1 MFMEFLKTINE
12 AELSGVMF
20 KNLNLKKSIIRFL
33 DKQELATISEIG
45 KELNVSTPKIISTIN
60 ELIDEN
66 LLHDNGKI
74 ESTGGRRANQFK
86 LASGSVFFMGV
97 EVSKNHISLGLMDL
111 NKNMF
116 KEPSNIPF
124 KLKNSQDSLE
134 KLINIINDFIIE
146 SGLAKSKILR
156 IGINLTGRINQVT
169 GHNYNFFQFTDLPI
183 RAIIGEATGIKTY
196 IDNDSRAMAFAEY
209 CSGVV
214 EKEKNILFVNLDY
227 GIGLGII
234 INGEIY
240 YGKSGFSGEF
250 GHNPIY
256 DNEMICQCGKKGC
269 LETEASGFAV
279 VRNIQEKLRAGVGSI
294 LQRDSKK
301 IDEITLE
308 EIVMAC
314 NQDDTLAIECVSA
327 VGEKLGKAVA
337 SLINIFNPELV
348 ILGGLLSTTNEYIRL
363 PIKSSLN
370 KFSSSLVNND
380 TQLKTSKLG
389 LAAGVMGACLLV
401 RRTIFSNKQ

>member
-1 MFMEFLKTINE
+1 MEFLKSINE
-12 AELSGVMF
+12 AELSGVLF

-60 ELIDEN
+60 ELIEEN

-97 EVSKNHISLGLMDL
+97 EVSKYHISLGLMDL
-111 NKNMF
+111 NKNMLHQ
-116 KEPSNIPF
+116 PSNIPF

-134 KLINIINDFIIE
+134 KLISIINDFIND

-183 RAIIGEATGIKTY
+183 REIIGKATGIKTY

-214 EKEKNILFVNLDY
+214 DKEKNILFVNLDY

-301 IDEITLE
+301 IEEITLE
-308 EIVMAC
+308 EIVSAC
-314 NQDDTLAIECVSA
+314 NQDDTLAIECVSV

-401 RRTIFSNKQ
+401 RRTIFSDK

>member
-1 MFMEFLKTINE
+1 MDFLKSINE
-12 AELSGVMF
+12 ANLSGVLF
-20 KNLNLKKSIIRFL
+20 KNLNLKKNIIHFL
-33 DKQELATISEIG
+33 DQHGQSTISEIG
-45 KELNVSTPKIISTIN
+45 KELKLSTPKIISTIN
-60 ELIDEN
+60 ELIEEKILN
-66 LLHDNGKI
+66 ENGKI
-74 ESTGGRRANQFK
+74 ESTGGRRANLFG

-97 EVSKNHISLGLMDL
+97 EVSKYHISIGLMDL
-111 NKNMF
+111 NKNMLHAP
-116 KEPSNIPF
+116 KNIPF
-124 KLKNSQDSLE
+124 KLKNSEESLE
-134 KLINIINDFIIE
+134 NLISIINEYIGS
-146 SGLAKSKILR
+146 SGLIKSKILK
-156 IGINLTGRINQVT
+156 IGINLTGRINQIT
-169 GHNYNFFQFTDLPI
+169 GHNYNYFQFTHLSVSE
-183 RAIIGEATGIKTY
+183 IIEKATGIKTH

-214 EKEKNILFVNLDY
+214 EQEKNILFINLDY

-279 VRNIQEKLRAGVGSI
+279 VRSVQKKLKAGIGSI
-294 LQRDSKK
+294 LQRDIKK

-308 EIVMAC
+308 EIVNAC
-314 NQDDTLAIECVSA
+314 NQDDTLAIECVAA
-327 VGEKLGKAVA
+327 VGEKLG
-337 SLINIFNPELV
+337 
-348 ILGGLLSTTNEYIRL
+348 TTNEYIRL

-389 LAAGVMGACLLV
+389 LSAGVMGACLLV
-401 RRTIFSNKQ
+401 RRTIFSV

>member
-1 MFMEFLKTINE
+1 MEFLRSINE
-12 AELSGVMF
+12 SELTGVLF
-20 KNLNLKKSIIRFL
+20 KNLNLKKSIIQFL

-60 ELIDEN
+60 ELKEEN
-66 LLHDNGKI
+66 LLRDNGKI

-97 EVSKNHISLGLMDL
+97 EVSKYHISLGLMDL
-111 NKNMF
+111 NKNMLE
-116 KEPSNIPF
+116 KPVDIPF
-124 KLKNSQDSLE
+124 KLKNTQDSLE
-134 KLINIINDFIIE
+134 KLINIINEFINA
-146 SGLAKSKILR
+146 SGLEKSRILR
-156 IGINLTGRINQVT
+156 IGINLMGRINQVT
-169 GHNYNFFQFTDLPI
+169 GHNYNFFQFTNLPI
-183 RAIIGEATGIKTY
+183 REVIEKATGIKTY
-196 IDNDSRAMAFAEY
+196 IDNDSRAMAYAEY
-209 CSGVV
+209 CLGVV
-214 EKEKNILFVNLDY
+214 EKEKNILFVNIDY

-240 YGKSGFSGEF
+240 YGKSGFAGEF

-279 VRNIQEKLRAGVGSI
+279 IRNVQEKLKAGVGSI
-294 LQRDSKK
+294 LQRETKK

-308 EIVMAC
+308 EIVAAC
-314 NQDDTLAIECVSA
+314 NQDDMLAIECVSA

-348 ILGGLLSTTNEYIRL
+348 VLGGLLSTTNEYLRL

-370 KFSSSLVNND
+370 KFSSSFVNKD
-380 TQLKTSKLG
+380 TELKTSKLG
-389 LAAGVMGACLLV
+389 LSAGVMGACLLV
-401 RRTIFSNKQ
+401 RRTIFSVK

>member
-1 MFMEFLKTINE
+1 MEFLKSINQ
-12 AELSGVMF
+12 ADLSGVLF
-20 KNLNLKKSIIRFL
+20 KNMNLKKNIIQFL
-33 DKQELATISEIG
+33 DKHDLATISEIG

-60 ELIDEN
+60 ELLEEN

-86 LASGSVFFMGV
+86 LATGSVFFMGV
-97 EVSKNHISLGLMDL
+97 EVSKYHISLGLMDL
-111 NKNMF
+111 NKNLLQ
-116 KEPSNIPF
+116 KPSNIPF

-134 KLINIINDFIIE
+134 KLIEIINEFINATSIP
-146 SGLAKSKILR
+146 KSKILR

-183 RAIIGEATGIKTY
+183 REIIEKAIDIKTL

-209 CSGVV
+209 CSGIV
-214 EKEKNILFVNLDY
+214 EKEKNILFINLDY

-279 VRNIQEKLRAGVGSI
+279 VRNIQDKLRAGVGSI
-294 LQRDSKK
+294 LQREHKK
-301 IDEITLE
+301 IEEITLE

-370 KFSSSLVNND
+370 KYSASLVNND

-389 LAAGVMGACLLV
+389 LSAGVMGACLLV
-401 RRTIFSNKQ
+401 RRTIFSTE

>member
-1 MFMEFLKTINE
+1 MEFLKSINE
-12 AELSGVMF
+12 SELTGVLF
-20 KNLNLKKSIIRFL
+20 KNLNLKKSIIQFL

-60 ELIDEN
+60 ELKEEN
-66 LLHDNGKI
+66 LLRDNGKI

-97 EVSKNHISLGLMDL
+97 EVSKYHISLGLMDL
-111 NKNMF
+111 NKNMLE
-116 KEPSNIPF
+116 KPVDIPF
-124 KLKNSQDSLE
+124 KLKNTQDSLE
-134 KLINIINDFIIE
+134 KLINIINEFINA
-146 SGLAKSKILR
+146 SGLEKSRILR
-156 IGINLTGRINQVT
+156 IGINLMGRINQVT
-169 GHNYNFFQFTDLPI
+169 GHNYNFFQFTNLPI
-183 RAIIGEATGIKTY
+183 REVIEKATGIKTY
-196 IDNDSRAMAFAEY
+196 IDNDSRAMAYAEY
-209 CSGVV
+209 CLGVV
-214 EKEKNILFVNLDY
+214 EKEKNILFVNIDY

-240 YGKSGFSGEF
+240 YGKSGFAGEF

-279 VRNIQEKLRAGVGSI
+279 IRNVQEKLKAGVGSI
-294 LQRDSKK
+294 LQRETKK

-308 EIVMAC
+308 EIVAAC
-314 NQDDTLAIECVSA
+314 NQDDMLAIECVSA

-348 ILGGLLSTTNEYIRL
+348 VLGGLLSTTNEYLRL

-370 KFSSSLVNND
+370 KFSSSFVNKD
-380 TQLKTSKLG
+380 TELKTSKLG
-389 LAAGVMGACLLV
+389 LSAGVMGACLLV
-401 RRTIFSNKQ
+401 RRTIFSVK

>member
-1 MFMEFLKTINE
+1 MEFLKSINE
-12 AELSGVMF
+12 AELSGVLF
-20 KNLNLKKSIIRFL
+20 KNLNLKKNIIQFL
-33 DKQELATISEIG
+33 DKHELATISEIG

-60 ELIDEN
+60 ELIEEN

-86 LASGSVFFMGV
+86 LASGSVYFMGV
-97 EVSKNHISLGLMDL
+97 EVSKYHISLGLMDL
-111 NKNMF
+111 NKNMLQ
-116 KEPSNIPF
+116 EPSHIPF

-134 KLINIINDFIIE
+134 KLINIINDFINAT
-146 SGLAKSKILR
+146 GLAKSKILR

-183 RAIIGEATGIKTY
+183 RAIIEKATGIKTH

-279 VRNIQEKLRAGVGSI
+279 LRNVQEKLKAGVGSI
-294 LQRDSKK
+294 LQREPKK
-301 IDEITLE
+301 IEEITLE
-308 EIVMAC
+308 EIVLAC
-314 NQDDTLAIECVSA
+314 NQDDILAIESVSV

-370 KFSSSLVNND
+370 KYSSSLVNND

-389 LAAGVMGACLLV
+389 LSAGVMGACLLV
-401 RRTIFSNKQ
+401 RRTIFST

>member
-1 MFMEFLKTINE
+1 MEFLRSINE
-12 AELSGVMF
+12 SELTGVLF
-20 KNLNLKKSIIRFL
+20 KNLNLKKSIIQFL

-60 ELIDEN
+60 ELKEEN
-66 LLHDNGKI
+66 LLRDNGKI

-97 EVSKNHISLGLMDL
+97 EVSKYHISLGLMDL
-111 NKNMF
+111 NKNMLE
-116 KEPSNIPF
+116 KPVDIPF
-124 KLKNSQDSLE
+124 KLKNTQDSLE
-134 KLINIINDFIIE
+134 KLINIINEFINA
-146 SGLAKSKILR
+146 SGLEKSRILR
-156 IGINLTGRINQVT
+156 IGINLMGRINQVT
-169 GHNYNFFQFTDLPI
+169 GHNYNFFQFTNLPI
-183 RAIIGEATGIKTY
+183 REVIEKATGIKTY
-196 IDNDSRAMAFAEY
+196 IDNDSRAMAYAEY
-209 CSGVV
+209 CLGVV
-214 EKEKNILFVNLDY
+214 EKEKNILFVNIDY

-279 VRNIQEKLRAGVGSI
+279 IRNVQEKLKAGVGSI
-294 LQRDSKK
+294 LQRETKK

-308 EIVMAC
+308 EIVAAC
-314 NQDDTLAIECVSA
+314 NQDDMLAIECVSA

-348 ILGGLLSTTNEYIRL
+348 VLGGLLSTTNEYLRL

-370 KFSSSLVNND
+370 KFSSSFVNKD
-380 TQLKTSKLG
+380 TELKTSKLG
-389 LAAGVMGACLLV
+389 LSAGVMGACLLV
-401 RRTIFSNKQ
+401 RRTIFSVK

>member
-1 MFMEFLKTINE
+1 MDFLKSINE
-12 AELSGVMF
+12 TNLSGVLF
-20 KNLNLKKSIIRFL
+20 KNLNLKKNIIQFL
-33 DKQELATISEIG
+33 DKQGQATISEIG
-45 KELNVSTPKIISTIN
+45 KELKLSTPKIISTIN
-60 ELIDEN
+60 ELIDEKILN
-66 LLHDNGKI
+66 DNGKI
-74 ESTGGRRANQFK
+74 ESTGGRRANLFG
-86 LASGSVFFMGV
+86 LATNTVFFMGV
-97 EVSKNHISLGLMDL
+97 EVSKYHISIGLMDL
-111 NKNMF
+111 NKNMLHA
-116 KEPSNIPF
+116 PSNIPF
-124 KLKNSQDSLE
+124 KLKNSQESLE
-134 KLINIINDFIIE
+134 NLISVINGFIDN
-146 SGLAKSKILR
+146 SGLPKSKILR
-156 IGINLTGRINQVT
+156 IGINLTGRINQIT
-169 GHNYNFFQFTDLPI
+169 GHNYNYFQFTHLPI
-183 RAIIGEATGIKTY
+183 SEIIEKATRIKTH
-196 IDNDSRAMAFAEY
+196 IDNDSRAMAYAEY
-209 CSGVV
+209 CSGAV
-214 EKEKNILFVNLDY
+214 EKEKNILFINLDY

-269 LETEASGFAV
+269 LETEASGFAI
-279 VRNIQEKLRAGVGSI
+279 VRTVQEKLRAGIGSI
-294 LQRDSKK
+294 LQRDAKR
-301 IDEITLE
+301 IEEITLE
-308 EIVMAC
+308 EIVWAC

-337 SLINIFNPELV
+337 SLINIFNPESV

-401 RRTIFSNKQ
+401 RRTIFSI

>member
-1 MFMEFLKTINE
+1 MEFLKSINQ
-12 AELSGVMF
+12 ADLSGVLF
-20 KNLNLKKSIIRFL
+20 KNMNLKKNIIQFL
-33 DKQELATISEIG
+33 DKHDLATISEIR
-45 KELNVSTPKIISTIN
+45 KELNVSTPKIINTIN
-60 ELIDEN
+60 ELLEEN

-86 LASGSVFFMGV
+86 LATGSVFFMGV
-97 EVSKNHISLGLMDL
+97 EVSKYHISLGLMDL
-111 NKNMF
+111 NKNLLQ
-116 KEPSNIPF
+116 KPSNIPF

-134 KLINIINDFIIE
+134 KLIDIINDFINGTSIP
-146 SGLAKSKILR
+146 KSKILR

-183 RAIIGEATGIKTY
+183 REFIENAIGIKTL
-196 IDNDSRAMAFAEY
+196 IDNDARAMAFAEY
-209 CSGVV
+209 CSGIV
-214 EKEKNILFVNLDY
+214 EKEKNILFINLDY

-279 VRNIQEKLRAGVGSI
+279 VRNIQDKLRAGFGSI
-294 LQRDSKK
+294 LQRDHKK
-301 IDEITLE
+301 IEDITLE
-308 EIVMAC
+308 EIVIAC
-314 NQDDTLAIECVSA
+314 NQDDTLAIECVSV

-348 ILGGLLSTTNEYIRL
+348 ILGGLLSTTNEFIRV

-370 KFSSSLVNND
+370 KYSASLVNND

-389 LAAGVMGACLLV
+389 LSAGVMGACLLV
-401 RRTIFSNKQ
+401 RRTIFSTE

>member
-1 MFMEFLKTINE
+1 MEFLKSINQ
-12 AELSGVMF
+12 ADLSGVLF
-20 KNLNLKKSIIRFL
+20 KNMNLKKNIIQFL
-33 DKQELATISEIG
+33 DKHDLATISEIR
-45 KELNVSTPKIISTIN
+45 KELNVSTPKIINTIN
-60 ELIDEN
+60 ELLEEN

-86 LASGSVFFMGV
+86 LATGSVFFMGV
-97 EVSKNHISLGLMDL
+97 EVSKYHISLGLMDL
-111 NKNMF
+111 NKNLLQ
-116 KEPSNIPF
+116 KPSNIPF

-134 KLINIINDFIIE
+134 KLIEIINEFINATSIP
-146 SGLAKSKILR
+146 KSKILR

-183 RAIIGEATGIKTY
+183 REIIEKAIDIKTL

-209 CSGVV
+209 CSGIV
-214 EKEKNILFVNLDY
+214 EKEKNILFINLDY

-279 VRNIQEKLRAGVGSI
+279 VRNIQDKLRAGVGSI
-294 LQRDSKK
+294 LQREHKK
-301 IDEITLE
+301 IEEITLE
-308 EIVMAC
+308 EIVIAC

-370 KFSSSLVNND
+370 KYSASLVNND

-389 LAAGVMGACLLV
+389 LSAGVMGACLLV
-401 RRTIFSNKQ
+401 RRTIFSTE

>member
-1 MFMEFLKTINE
+1 MEFLKSINE
-12 AELSGVMF
+12 ADLSGVLF
-20 KNLNLKKSIIRFL
+20 KNLNLKKNIIQFL
-33 DKQELATISEIG
+33 DKQGKATISEIG
-45 KELNVSTPKIISTIN
+45 KELKLSTPKIISTIN
-60 ELIDEN
+60 ELIDEKILN
-66 LLHDNGKI
+66 DNGKI
-74 ESTGGRRANQFK
+74 ESTGGRRANLFG
-86 LASGSVFFMGV
+86 LASGTVFFMGV
-97 EVSKNHISLGLMDL
+97 EVSKYHISIGLMDL
-111 NKNMF
+111 SKKMLHA
-116 KEPSNIPF
+116 PRNIPF
-124 KLKNSQDSLE
+124 KLKNSQESLE
-134 KLINIINDFIIE
+134 NLISVINDFIDA
-146 SGLAKSKILR
+146 SGLTKSKILR
-156 IGINLTGRINQVT
+156 IGINLTGRINQIT
-169 GHNYNFFQFTDLPI
+169 GYNYNYFQFTHLPI
-183 RAIIGEATGIKTY
+183 SEIIEKATGIKTY

-214 EKEKNILFVNLDY
+214 EKEKNILFMNLDY

-234 INGEIY
+234 IDGEIY

-256 DNEMICQCGKKGC
+256 DNEMICLCGKKGC

-279 VRNIQEKLRAGVGSI
+279 VRNAQEKLRAGVGSI
-294 LQRDSKK
+294 LQCDAKK

-308 EIVMAC
+308 EIVSAC
-314 NQDDTLAIECVSA
+314 NQDDTLAIECIAA

-389 LAAGVMGACLLV
+389 LTAGVQGACLLV
-401 RRTIFSNKQ
+401 RRTIFTIN

>member
-1 MFMEFLKTINE
+1 MEFLKSINQ
-12 AELSGVMF
+12 ADLSGVLF
-20 KNLNLKKSIIRFL
+20 KNMNLKKNIIQFL
-33 DKQELATISEIG
+33 DKHDLATISEIG

-60 ELIDEN
+60 ELLEEN

-86 LASGSVFFMGV
+86 LATGSVFFMGV
-97 EVSKNHISLGLMDL
+97 EVSKYHISLGLMDL
-111 NKNMF
+111 NKNLLQ
-116 KEPSNIPF
+116 KPSNIPF

-134 KLINIINDFIIE
+134 KLIEIINEFINATSIP
-146 SGLAKSKILR
+146 KSKILR

-183 RAIIGEATGIKTY
+183 REIIEKAIDIKTL

-209 CSGVV
+209 CSGIV
-214 EKEKNILFVNLDY
+214 EKEKNILFINLDY

-279 VRNIQEKLRAGVGSI
+279 VRNIQDKLRAGFGSI
-294 LQRDSKK
+294 LQREHKK
-301 IDEITLE
+301 IEEITLE
-308 EIVMAC
+308 EIVIAC

-370 KFSSSLVNND
+370 KYSASLVNND

-389 LAAGVMGACLLV
+389 LSAGVMGACLLV
-401 RRTIFSNKQ
+401 RRTIFSTE

>member
-1 MFMEFLKTINE
+1 MEFLKSINE
-12 AELSGVMF
+12 AELSGVLF
-20 KNLNLKKSIIRFL
+20 KNLNLKKNIIQYL
-33 DKQELATISEIG
+33 DKHGQATISEIG
-45 KELNVSTPKIISTIN
+45 KELKLSTPKIISTIN
-60 ELIDEN
+60 ELIEEKILN
-66 LLHDNGKI
+66 DNGKI
-74 ESTGGRRANQFK
+74 ESTGGRRANLFG
-86 LASGSVFFMGV
+86 LAPSSVFFMGV
-97 EVSKNHISLGLMDL
+97 EVSKYHISIGLMDL

-134 KLINIINDFIIE
+134 NLISIINEFIVS
-146 SGLAKSKILR
+146 SGLPKSKILR

-169 GHNYNFFQFTDLPI
+169 GHNYNYFQFMHLPI
-183 RAIIGEATGIKTY
+183 SEIIEKATGIKTH

-214 EKEKNILFVNLDY
+214 EKEKNILFINLDY
-227 GIGLGII
+227 GIGVGII

-279 VRNIQEKLRAGVGSI
+279 VRTVQEKLRAGVGSI
-294 LQRDSKK
+294 LQRDYKK
-301 IDEITLE
+301 IEEITLE
-308 EIVMAC
+308 EIVSAC
-314 NQDDTLAIECVSA
+314 NQDDTLAIECVAA

-401 RRTIFSNKQ
+401 RRAIFSVK

>member
-1 MFMEFLKTINE
+1 MEFLKSINQVN
-12 AELSGVMF
+12 LSGVLF
-20 KNLNLKKSIIRFL
+20 KNMNLKKNIIQFL
-33 DKQELATISEIG
+33 DKHDLATISEIG

-60 ELIDEN
+60 ELLEEN

-86 LASGSVFFMGV
+86 LATGSVFFMGV
-97 EVSKNHISLGLMDL
+97 EVSKYHISLGIMDL
-111 NKNMF
+111 NKNLLQ
-116 KEPSNIPF
+116 KPSNIPF

-134 KLINIINDFIIE
+134 KLIDIINDFINGTSIP
-146 SGLAKSKILR
+146 KSKILR

-183 RAIIGEATGIKTY
+183 REFIENAIGIKTL
-196 IDNDSRAMAFAEY
+196 IDNDARAMAFAEY
-209 CSGVV
+209 CSGIV
-214 EKEKNILFVNLDY
+214 EKEKNILFINLDY

-279 VRNIQEKLRAGVGSI
+279 VRNIQDKLRAGFGSI
-294 LQRDSKK
+294 LQRDHKK
-301 IDEITLE
+301 IEDITLE
-308 EIVMAC
+308 EIVIAC
-314 NQDDTLAIECVSA
+314 NQDDTLAIECVSV

-348 ILGGLLSTTNEYIRL
+348 ILGGLLSTTNEFIRV

-370 KFSSSLVNND
+370 KYSASLVNND

-389 LAAGVMGACLLV
+389 LSAGVMGACLLV
-401 RRTIFSNKQ
+401 RRTIFSTE

>member
-1 MFMEFLKTINE
+1 MEFLKTINE

-86 LASGSVFFMGV
+86 LASDSVFFMGV

-111 NKNMF
+111 NKNML

-134 KLINIINDFIIE
+134 KLISIINDFIIS
-146 SGLAKSKILR
+146 SGLTKSKILR

-169 GHNYNFFQFTDLPI
+169 GHNYNFFQFTDQPI
-183 RAIIGEATGIKTY
+183 RAIIGEAIGIKTY

-256 DNEMICQCGKKGC
+256 DNEMICQCAKKGC

-380 TQLKTSKLG
+380 TELKTSKLG

-401 RRTIFSNKQ
+401 RRTIFSNRQ

>member
-1 MFMEFLKTINE
+1 MEFLKSINQ
-12 AELSGVMF
+12 ADLSGVLF
-20 KNLNLKKSIIRFL
+20 KNMNLKKNIIQFL
-33 DKQELATISEIG
+33 DKHDLATISEIG

-60 ELIDEN
+60 ELSEEN

-86 LASGSVFFMGV
+86 LATGSVFFMGV
-97 EVSKNHISLGLMDL
+97 EVSKYHISLGLMDL
-111 NKNMF
+111 NKNLLQ
-116 KEPSNIPF
+116 KPSNIPF

-134 KLINIINDFIIE
+134 KLIEIINEFINATSIP
-146 SGLAKSKILR
+146 KSKILR

-183 RAIIGEATGIKTY
+183 REIIEKAIDIKTL

-209 CSGVV
+209 CSGIV
-214 EKEKNILFVNLDY
+214 EKEKNILFINLDY

-279 VRNIQEKLRAGVGSI
+279 VRNIQDKLRAGVGSI
-294 LQRDSKK
+294 LQREHKK
-301 IDEITLE
+301 IEEITLE

-370 KFSSSLVNND
+370 KYSASLVNND

-389 LAAGVMGACLLV
+389 LSAGVMGACLLV
-401 RRTIFSNKQ
+401 RRTIFSTE

>member
-1 MFMEFLKTINE
+1 MEFLKGINE
-12 AELSGVMF
+12 AELSGVLF
-20 KNLNLKKSIIRFL
+20 KNLNLKKNIIQFL

-45 KELNVSTPKIISTIN
+45 KELNISTPKIISTIN
-60 ELIDEN
+60 ELLDEKILN
-66 LLHDNGKI
+66 DNGKI
-74 ESTGGRRANQFK
+74 ESTGGRRANQFG

-97 EVSKNHISLGLMDL
+97 EVSKYHISMGLMDL
-111 NKNMF
+111 NKNLL
-116 KEPSNIPF
+116 KEPNTIPF
-124 KLKNSQDSLE
+124 KLKNSQESLE
-134 KLINIINDFIIE
+134 NLVTIINEFIAA
-146 SGLAKSKILR
+146 SGLVKSKILR

-169 GHNYNFFQFTDLPI
+169 GHNYNYFQFTQLPI
-183 RAIIGEATGIKTY
+183 NEILEKATGIKTY

-214 EKEKNILFVNLDY
+214 EKEKNILFINLDY

-294 LQRDSKK
+294 LQRDAKK

-308 EIVMAC
+308 EIVTAC
-314 NQDDTLAIECVSA
+314 NQDDTLAIESVAA

-389 LAAGVMGACLLV
+389 LTAGVMGACLLV
-401 RRTIFSNKQ
+401 RRTIFSAK

>member
-1 MFMEFLKTINE
+1 MEFLKGINE
-12 AELSGVMF
+12 AELSGVLF
-20 KNLNLKKSIIRFL
+20 KNLNLKKNIIQFL

-45 KELNVSTPKIISTIN
+45 KELNISTPKIISTIN
-60 ELIDEN
+60 ELLEEKILN
-66 LLHDNGKI
+66 DNGKI
-74 ESTGGRRANQFK
+74 ESTGGRRANQFG

-97 EVSKNHISLGLMDL
+97 EVSKYHISMGLMDL
-111 NKNMF
+111 NKNLL
-116 KEPSNIPF
+116 KEPSTIPF
-124 KLKNSQDSLE
+124 KLKNSQESLE
-134 KLINIINDFIIE
+134 NLVSIINEFIAA
-146 SGLAKSKILR
+146 SGLVKSKILR

-169 GHNYNFFQFTDLPI
+169 GHNYNYFQFTQLPI
-183 RAIIGEATGIKTY
+183 NEIIEKATGIKTY

-214 EKEKNILFVNLDY
+214 EKEKNILFINLDY

-294 LQRDSKK
+294 LQRDAKK

-308 EIVMAC
+308 EIVTAC
-314 NQDDTLAIECVSA
+314 NQDDTLAIESVA
-327 VGEKLGKAVA
+327 VVGEKLGKAVA

-389 LAAGVMGACLLV
+389 LSAGVMGACLLV
-401 RRTIFSNKQ
+401 RRTIFSAK

>member
-1 MFMEFLKTINE
+1 MEFLKSINE
-12 AELSGVMF
+12 AELSGVLF
-20 KNLNLKKSIIRFL
+20 KNLNLKKNIIQFL
-33 DKQELATISEIG
+33 DKHELATISEIG

-60 ELIDEN
+60 ELLEEN

-86 LASGSVFFMGV
+86 LASGSVYFMGV
-97 EVSKNHISLGLMDL
+97 EVSKYHISLGLMDL
-111 NKNMF
+111 NKNMLQA
-116 KEPSNIPF
+116 PSHIPF

-134 KLINIINDFIIE
+134 KLINIINDFINAT
-146 SGLAKSKILR
+146 GLAKSKILR

-183 RAIIGEATGIKTY
+183 REIIEKATGIKTH

-279 VRNIQEKLRAGVGSI
+279 LRNVQEKLKAGVGSI
-294 LQRDSKK
+294 LQREHKK

-308 EIVMAC
+308 EIVLAC
-314 NQDDTLAIECVSA
+314 NQDDILAIESVSV

-370 KFSSSLVNND
+370 KYSSSLVNND

-389 LAAGVMGACLLV
+389 LSAGVMGACLLV
-401 RRTIFSNKQ
+401 RRTIFST

>member
-1 MFMEFLKTINE
+1 MEFLKSINE
-12 AELSGVMF
+12 PDLSGVLF
-20 KNLNLKKSIIRFL
+20 KNLNLKKNIIRFL
-33 DKQELATISEIG
+33 DKQGQATISEIG
-45 KELNVSTPKIISTIN
+45 KELKLSTPKIISTIN
-60 ELIDEN
+60 ELIEEKILN
-66 LLHDNGKI
+66 DNGKV
-74 ESTGGRRANQFK
+74 ESTGGRRANLFG
-86 LASGSVFFMGV
+86 LASGTVFFMGV
-97 EVSKNHISLGLMDL
+97 EVSKYHISIGLMDL
-111 NKNMF
+111 NKNMLH
-116 KEPSNIPF
+116 KPSNIPF
-124 KLKNSQDSLE
+124 KLKNSQESLE
-134 KLINIINDFIIE
+134 NLIVIINDFIV
-146 SGLAKSKILR
+146 SSRLSKSKILR
-156 IGINLTGRINQVT
+156 LGINLTGRINQVT
-169 GHNYNFFQFTDLPI
+169 GYNYNYFQFTELPI
-183 RAIIGEATGIKTY
+183 SEIIEKATGIKTY

-214 EKEKNILFVNLDY
+214 AHEKNILFINLDY

-279 VRNIQEKLRAGVGSI
+279 VRNVQNKLRGGVGSI
-294 LQRDSKK
+294 LQSDTKK

-308 EIVMAC
+308 EIVNAC
-314 NQDDTLAIECVSA
+314 NQDDTLAIECVAA

-348 ILGGLLSTTNEYIRL
+348 VLGGLLSTTNEYIRL

-380 TQLKTSKLG
+380 TKLMTSKLG
-389 LAAGVMGACLLV
+389 LAAGVKGACLLV
-401 RRTIFSNKQ
+401 RRTVFSV

>member
-1 MFMEFLKTINE
+1 MEFLKSINQ
-12 AELSGVMF
+12 ADLSGVLF
-20 KNLNLKKSIIRFL
+20 KNMNLKKNIIQFL
-33 DKQELATISEIG
+33 DKHDLATISEIG

-60 ELIDEN
+60 ELLEEN

-86 LASGSVFFMGV
+86 LATGSVFFMGV
-97 EVSKNHISLGLMDL
+97 EVSKYHISLGLMDL
-111 NKNMF
+111 NKNLLQ
-116 KEPSNIPF
+116 KPSNIPF

-134 KLINIINDFIIE
+134 KLIEIINEFINATSIP
-146 SGLAKSKILR
+146 KSKILR

-183 RAIIGEATGIKTY
+183 REIIEKAIGIKTL
-196 IDNDSRAMAFAEY
+196 IDNDSRAMSFAEY
-209 CSGVV
+209 CSGIV
-214 EKEKNILFVNLDY
+214 EKEKNILFINLDY

-279 VRNIQEKLRAGVGSI
+279 VRNIQDKLRAGVGSI
-294 LQRDSKK
+294 LQREHKK
-301 IDEITLE
+301 IEEITLE
-308 EIVMAC
+308 EIVIAC

-370 KFSSSLVNND
+370 KYSASLVNND

-389 LAAGVMGACLLV
+389 LSAGVMGACLLV
-401 RRTIFSNKQ
+401 RRTIFSTE

>member
-1 MFMEFLKTINE
+1 MEFLKSINE
-12 AELSGVMF
+12 AELSGVLF
-20 KNLNLKKSIIRFL
+20 KNLNLKKSIIQFL
-33 DKQELATISEIG
+33 DTHELATISEIG
-45 KELNVSTPKIISTIN
+45 RELNISTPKIISTIN

-86 LASGSVFFMGV
+86 LATGSVFFMGV
-97 EVSKNHISLGLMDL
+97 EVSKYHISLGLMDL
-111 NKNMF
+111 NKNMLQD
-116 KEPSNIPF
+116 PSNIPF

-134 KLINIINDFIIE
+134 KLISIINDFIN
-146 SGLAKSKILR
+146 STGLAKSKILR
-156 IGINLTGRINQVT
+156 IGINLTGRINYVT
-169 GHNYNFFQFTDLPI
+169 GHNYNFFQFADLPI
-183 RAIIGEATGIKTY
+183 GEIIEKATGIKTY

-214 EKEKNILFVNLDY
+214 EKEKNILFINLDY

-279 VRNIQEKLRAGVGSI
+279 VRNIQKQLRAGIGSI
-294 LQRDSKK
+294 LQRDTKN
-301 IDEITLE
+301 IEEITLE
-308 EIVMAC
+308 EIVIAC
-314 NQDDTLAIECVSA
+314 NQDDILAIECVSA

-370 KFSSSLVNND
+370 KFTSSHVNND

-401 RRTIFSNKQ
+401 RRTIFSNK

>member
-1 MFMEFLKTINE
+1 MEFLKSINQ
-12 AELSGVMF
+12 ADLSGVLF
-20 KNLNLKKSIIRFL
+20 KNMNLKKNIIQFL
-33 DKQELATISEIG
+33 DKHDLATISEIR

-60 ELIDEN
+60 ELLEEN

-86 LASGSVFFMGV
+86 LATGSVFFMGV
-97 EVSKNHISLGLMDL
+97 EVSKYHISLGLMDL
-111 NKNMF
+111 NKNLLQ
-116 KEPSNIPF
+116 KPSNIPF

-134 KLINIINDFIIE
+134 KLIEIINEFINATSIP
-146 SGLAKSKILR
+146 KSKILR

-183 RAIIGEATGIKTY
+183 REIIEKAIGIKTL

-209 CSGVV
+209 CSGIV
-214 EKEKNILFVNLDY
+214 EKEKNILFINLDY

-279 VRNIQEKLRAGVGSI
+279 VRNIQDKLRAGVGSI
-294 LQRDSKK
+294 LQREHKK
-301 IDEITLE
+301 IEEITLE

-370 KFSSSLVNND
+370 KYSASLVNND

-389 LAAGVMGACLLV
+389 LSAGVMGACLLV
-401 RRTIFSNKQ
+401 RRTIFSTE

>member
-1 MFMEFLKTINE
+1 MEFLKSINE
-12 AELSGVMF
+12 AELSGVLF
-20 KNLNLKKSIIRFL
+20 KNLNLKKNIIQFL
-33 DKQELATISEIG
+33 DKHALATISEIG

-60 ELIDEN
+60 ELIEEN

-86 LASGSVFFMGV
+86 LASGSVYFMGV
-97 EVSKNHISLGLMDL
+97 EVSKFHISLGLMDL
-111 NKNMF
+111 NKNMLQ
-116 KEPSNIPF
+116 EPSHIPF
-124 KLKNSQDSLE
+124 NLKNSQDSLE
-134 KLINIINDFIIE
+134 KLINIINDFINQ

-183 RAIIGEATGIKTY
+183 REIIEKVTGIKTY

-209 CSGVV
+209 CSGAV

-279 VRNIQEKLRAGVGSI
+279 LRNVQEKLKAGVGSI
-294 LQRDSKK
+294 LQRDPKK

-308 EIVMAC
+308 EIVLAC
-314 NQDDTLAIECVSA
+314 NQDDILAIESVSV

-370 KFSSSLVNND
+370 KYSSSLVNND

-389 LAAGVMGACLLV
+389 LSAGVMGACLLV
-401 RRTIFSNKQ
+401 RRTIFST

>member
-1 MFMEFLKTINE
+1 MEFLKSINQ
-12 AELSGVMF
+12 ADLSGVLF
-20 KNLNLKKSIIRFL
+20 KNMNLKKNIIQFL
-33 DKQELATISEIG
+33 DKHDLATISEIG

-60 ELIDEN
+60 ELLEEN

-86 LASGSVFFMGV
+86 LATGSVFFMGV
-97 EVSKNHISLGLMDL
+97 EVSKYHISLGLMDL
-111 NKNMF
+111 NKNLLQ
-116 KEPSNIPF
+116 KPSNIPF

-134 KLINIINDFIIE
+134 KLIEIINEFINATSIP
-146 SGLAKSKILR
+146 KSKILR

-183 RAIIGEATGIKTY
+183 REIIEKAIDIKTL

-209 CSGVV
+209 CSGIV
-214 EKEKNILFVNLDY
+214 EKEKNILFINLDY

-279 VRNIQEKLRAGVGSI
+279 VRNIQDKLRAGVGSI
-294 LQRDSKK
+294 LQREHKK
-301 IDEITLE
+301 IEEITLE
-308 EIVMAC
+308 EIVIAC

-370 KFSSSLVNND
+370 KYSASLVNND

-389 LAAGVMGACLLV
+389 LSAGVMGACLLV
-401 RRTIFSNKQ
+401 RRTIFSTE

>member
-1 MFMEFLKTINE
+1 MEFLKSINQ
-12 AELSGVMF
+12 ADLSGVLF
-20 KNLNLKKSIIRFL
+20 KNMNLKKNIIQFL
-33 DKQELATISEIG
+33 DKHDLATISEIR

-60 ELIDEN
+60 ELLEEN

-86 LASGSVFFMGV
+86 LATGSVFFMGV
-97 EVSKNHISLGLMDL
+97 EVSKYHISLGLMDL
-111 NKNMF
+111 NKNLLQ
-116 KEPSNIPF
+116 KPSNIPF

-134 KLINIINDFIIE
+134 KLIEIINEFINATSIP
-146 SGLAKSKILR
+146 KSKILR

-183 RAIIGEATGIKTY
+183 REIIEKAIDIKTL

-209 CSGVV
+209 CSGIV
-214 EKEKNILFVNLDY
+214 EKEKNILFINLDY

-279 VRNIQEKLRAGVGSI
+279 VRNIQDKLRAGVGSI
-294 LQRDSKK
+294 LQREHKK
-301 IDEITLE
+301 IEEITLE
-308 EIVMAC
+308 EIVIAC

-370 KFSSSLVNND
+370 KYSASLVNND

-389 LAAGVMGACLLV
+389 LSAGVMGACLLV
-401 RRTIFSNKQ
+401 RRTIFSTE

>member
-1 MFMEFLKTINE
+1 MEFLKGINE
-12 AELSGVMF
+12 AELSGVLF
-20 KNLNLKKSIIRFL
+20 KNLNLKKNIIQFL

-45 KELNVSTPKIISTIN
+45 KELNISTPKIISTIN
-60 ELIDEN
+60 ELLEEKILN
-66 LLHDNGKI
+66 DNGKI
-74 ESTGGRRANQFK
+74 ESTGGRRANQFG

-97 EVSKNHISLGLMDL
+97 EVSKYHISMGLMDL
-111 NKNMF
+111 NKNLL
-116 KEPSNIPF
+116 KEPSTIPF
-124 KLKNSQDSLE
+124 KLKNSQESLE
-134 KLINIINDFIIE
+134 NLVNIINEFIAA
-146 SGLAKSKILR
+146 SGLVKSKILR

-169 GHNYNFFQFTDLPI
+169 GHNYNYFQFTQLPI
-183 RAIIGEATGIKTY
+183 NEIIEKATGIKTY

-214 EKEKNILFVNLDY
+214 EKEKNILFINLDY

-294 LQRDSKK
+294 LQRDAKK
-301 IDEITLE
+301 VDDITLE
-308 EIVMAC
+308 EIVSAC
-314 NQDDTLAIECVSA
+314 NQDDTLAIECVAA

-401 RRTIFSNKQ
+401 RRTIFSEK

>member
-1 MFMEFLKTINE
+1 MEFLKTINE
-12 AELSGVMF
+12 AELSGVLF

-60 ELIDEN
+60 ELINEN

>member
-1 MFMEFLKTINE
+1 MIMEFLKSINE
-12 AELSGVMF
+12 ESLSGVLF
-20 KNLNLKKSIIRFL
+20 KNLNLKKNIIKYL
-33 DKQELATISEIG
+33 DKHGQATIAEIG
-45 KELNVSTPKIISTIN
+45 KELKLSTPKIISTIN
-60 ELIDEN
+60 ELIEEN
-66 LLHDNGKI
+66 LLTDNGKI
-74 ESTGGRRANQFK
+74 ESTGGRRANLFG
-86 LASGSVFFMGV
+86 LAASSVFFMGV
-97 EVSKNHISLGLMDL
+97 EVSKNHISIGLMDL
-111 NKNMF
+111 KKNMF
-116 KEPSNIPF
+116 QELKTIPF

-134 KLINIINDFIIE
+134 RLISIINEFIF
-146 SGLAKSKILR
+146 STGLPKSKILR

-169 GHNYNFFQFTDLPI
+169 GHNYNFFQFTHLPVSEI
-183 RAIIGEATGIKTY
+183 
-196 IDNDSRAMAFAEY
+196 IDNDSRAMAFAEF

-214 EKEKNILFVNLDY
+214 EKEKNVLFVNLDY

-279 VRNIQEKLRAGVGSI
+279 LRTVQEKLHAGIGSI
-294 LQRDSKK
+294 LQGEAKK
-301 IDEITLE
+301 IEDITLE
-308 EIVMAC
+308 EIVSAC
-314 NQDDTLAIECVSA
+314 NQDDILAIECVAA

-389 LAAGVMGACLLV
+389 LSAGVIGACLLV
-401 RRTIFSNKQ
+401 RKSVFSLD

>member
-1 MFMEFLKTINE
+1 MEFLKSINE
-12 AELSGVMF
+12 AELSGVLF
-20 KNLNLKKSIIRFL
+20 KNLNLKKNIIQFL
-33 DKQELATISEIG
+33 DKHELATISEIG

-60 ELIDEN
+60 ELIEEN

-86 LASGSVFFMGV
+86 LASGSVYFMGV
-97 EVSKNHISLGLMDL
+97 EVSKYHISLGLMDL
-111 NKNMF
+111 NKNMLQ
-116 KEPSNIPF
+116 EPSHIPF

-134 KLINIINDFIIE
+134 KLINIINDFINAT
-146 SGLAKSKILR
+146 GLAKSKILR

-183 RAIIGEATGIKTY
+183 REIIEKATGIKTH

-279 VRNIQEKLRAGVGSI
+279 LRNVQEKLKAGVGSI
-294 LQRDSKK
+294 LQRDPKK

-308 EIVMAC
+308 EIVLAC
-314 NQDDTLAIECVSA
+314 NQDDILAIESVSV

-370 KFSSSLVNND
+370 KYSSSLVNND

-389 LAAGVMGACLLV
+389 LSAGVMGACLLV
-401 RRTIFSNKQ
+401 RRTIFST

>member
-1 MFMEFLKTINE
+1 MEFLKCINE
-12 AELSGVMF
+12 KELSGVLF
-20 KNLNLKKSIIRFL
+20 KNLNLKKNIIQYL
-33 DKQELATISEIG
+33 DQHELATISEIG
-45 KELNVSTPKIISTIN
+45 NELHISTPKIISTIN
-60 ELIDEN
+60 ELIEEN

-86 LASGSVFFMGV
+86 LASGSVYFMGV
-97 EVSKNHISLGLMDL
+97 EVSKTHISLGLMDL
-111 NKNMF
+111 NKTML

-124 KLKNSQDSLE
+124 KLKNTQDSLE
-134 KLINIINDFIIE
+134 KLITIINEFIE
-146 SGLAKSKILR
+146 ASGLSKSKILR
-156 IGINLTGRINQVT
+156 IGINLTGRINQAT

-183 RAIIGEATGIKTY
+183 SEVIEKATGIKTH
-196 IDNDSRAMAFAEY
+196 IDNDSRAMAFAEF

-214 EKEKNILFVNLDY
+214 EKERNILFVNLDY

-279 VRNIQEKLRAGVGSI
+279 VRNVQEKLKAGVGSI
-294 LQRDSKK
+294 LQRESKK
-301 IDEITLE
+301 IEDITLE
-308 EIVMAC
+308 EIVLAC
-314 NQDDTLAIECVSA
+314 NQDDMLAIECVSA
-327 VGEKLGKAVA
+327 VGEKLGKAIA

-389 LAAGVMGACLLV
+389 VSAGVMGACLLA
-401 RRTIFSNKQ
+401 RRTIFSY

>member
-1 MFMEFLKTINE
+1 MEFLKSINE

-20 KNLNLKKSIIRFL
+20 KNLNLKKNIIQFL
-33 DKQELATISEIG
+33 DKHALATISEIG

-60 ELIDEN
+60 ELIEEN

-86 LASGSVFFMGV
+86 LASGSVYFMGV
-97 EVSKNHISLGLMDL
+97 EVSKYHISLGLMDL
-111 NKNMF
+111 NKNMLQ
-116 KEPSNIPF
+116 EPSHIPF

-134 KLINIINDFIIE
+134 KLINIINDFINQ
-146 SGLAKSKILR
+146 SGLVKSKILR

-183 RAIIGEATGIKTY
+183 REIIEKATGIKTY

-279 VRNIQEKLRAGVGSI
+279 LRNVQEKLKAGVGSI
-294 LQRDSKK
+294 LQRDPKK

-308 EIVMAC
+308 EIVLAC
-314 NQDDTLAIECVSA
+314 NQDDILAIESVSV

-389 LAAGVMGACLLV
+389 LSAGVMGACLLV
-401 RRTIFSNKQ
+401 RRTIFSVD